1 MIDRDSVCWCINSC
15 GSARTNI
22 EHKKTRLNLNKFA
35 GNKYMAVKEVFRGG
49 KMKPQKKN
57 NTNHYDFLGAVHA
70 KSYVLHYER
79 T

>member
-1 MIDRDSVCWCINSC
+1 
-15 GSARTNI
+15 
-22 EHKKTRLNLNKFA
+22 
-35 GNKYMAVKEVFRGG
+35 MAVKEVFRGG